1 MPLKSELDEVRSGL
15 ATTLLFENIHPGN
28 GWAHP
33 IFHLGEENGTA
44 KRQTEIAF
52 IERSDRYE
60 SGQS

>member
-33 IFHLGEENGTA
+33 ISQGSFGRREWNSKTPNGDCIYRTL
-44 KRQTEIAF
+44 R
-52 IERSDRYE
+52 
-60 SGQS
+60 